1 MINFKTGLTLTN
13 KMIPYGKQSIS
24 KSDIKAVNEV
34 LNSDF
39 ITQGPKVP
47 EFENKVKAIVG
58 SKFAFAMNSATS
70 SLHIA
75 CLALGLKKGDYLW
88 TSSNSF
94 VASANC
100 GIYCGAKVDFV
111 DIDPISF
118 NMDMNILKKKLEE
131 AKKNNC
137 LPKVVIPV
145 HMAGQ
150 SCDMKNLKKLSQR
163 YKFKIIEDASH
174 GIGSKYKNNYVGS
187 CEYSDI
193 TVFSFHPVKIITTGE
208 GGIATTNDKKLAK
221 KLNILRTHGIT
232 KDNKEMLN
240 DSHGPW
246 YFEQLE
252 LGFNYRMTDIH
263 ASLGLNQMKRLKSFV
278 TKRNALAKNYNIL
291 LKDLPLNIP
300 IQSKDCLS
308 SFHLYIVRLNL
319 EKINA
324 NKKEVFNF
332 LRKKG
337 IGVNV
342 HYIPIHYHPFYQNL
356 NFKKGYLP
364 ETEKYYEEALSL
376 PIFPDLKLK
385 DQKYIVNCLKEA
397 LK

>member
-1 MINFKTGLTLTN
+1 
-13 KMIPYGKQSIS
+13 MIPYGKQSIS
-24 KSDIKAVNEV
+24 RADIAAVREV
-34 LNSDF
+34 LKSDF

-47 EFENKVKAIVG
+47 EFENKVKTFVG
-58 SKFAFAMNSATS
+58 SKYAFAMNSATS

-75 CLALGLKKGDYLW
+75 CLALGLKEGDYLW

-111 DIDPISF
+111 DIDPTSY
-118 NMDMNILKKKLEE
+118 NMDMIQLNNKLQE

-137 LPKVVIPV
+137 LPRIVIPV

-150 SCDMKNLKKLSQR
+150 SCDMETLKKLSKQ
-163 YKFKIIEDASH
+163 YGFSIIEDASH
-174 GIGSKYKNNYVGS
+174 GIGSKYKNKYVGS
-187 CEYSDI
+187 CKYSDI

-208 GGIATTNDKKLAK
+208 GGVATTNNKELAK
-221 KLNILRTHGIT
+221 KINILRTHGIT
-232 KDNKEMLN
+232 KDKKEMLN

-246 YFEQLE
+246 YFEQHE

-263 ASLGLNQMKRLKSFV
+263 ASLGINQMQRLRSFV
-278 TKRNALAKNYNIL
+278 NKRNTLAKNYDRL
-291 LKDLPLNIP
+291 LENMPLKIP
-300 IQSKDCLS
+300 VQSKDCSS
-308 SFHLYIVRLNL
+308 SFHLYIVRINMN
-319 EKINA
+319 KIKS
-324 NKKEVFNF
+324 NKKKIFNY
-332 LRKKG
+332 LKKKG

-364 ETEKYYEEALSL
+364 ETEKYYEEAISL

-385 DQKYIVNCLKEA
+385 DQKYIANCLKEV